1 MAENN
6 REILEIKQDILAEKL
21 KRKPNI
27 SLIRFLQQKLDKL
40 YKKFNIIS
48 GVSSYHLGRDDGGS
62 YKHILEH
69 PNLD

>member
-40 YKKFNIIS
+40 YKKLTS
-48 GVSSYHLGRDDGGS
+48 
-62 YKHILEH
+62 
-69 PNLD
+69 